1 MTSRVY
7 DYLRGGA
14 SKGDFEYDEPVAINR
29 KVWYRVRSGEN
40 LSEIAGKFNTSV
52 AELCK
57 LNKIRSSSRL
67 RAGYRLRVK

>member
-1 MTSRVY
+1 VY

-29 KVWYRVRSGEN
+29 IAWYRVRSGET
-40 LSEIAGKFNTSV
+40 LSEIAVKFKTTV
-52 AELCK
+52 ATICK